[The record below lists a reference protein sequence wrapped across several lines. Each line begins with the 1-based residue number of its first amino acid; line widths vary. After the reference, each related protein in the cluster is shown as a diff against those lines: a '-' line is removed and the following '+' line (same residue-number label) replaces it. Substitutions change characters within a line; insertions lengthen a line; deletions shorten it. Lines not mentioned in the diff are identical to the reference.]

1 MHGRAVVHKF
11 MWIGIISSQ
20 LDRLKKIILII
31 LASTGSRVLLCL
43 GLNVRLMNSRN
54 SMCRFSKVI
63 AHHIYKNIALSASGY
78 TWSKGA
84 ALAEVQQGSK

>member
-1 MHGRAVVHKF
+1 
-11 MWIGIISSQ
+11 
-20 LDRLKKIILII
+20 
-31 LASTGSRVLLCL
+31 
-43 GLNVRLMNSRN
+43 
-54 SMCRFSKVI
+54 MCRFSKVI